1 MTLEEKI
8 KHLRTKA
15 MEEARGEGNAIIKQ
29 HEDALR
35 QLAKQHEEE
44 VKRQVETR
52 IKAEQV
58 SAKQQLNMAMS
69 KAQLELKREISATQ
83 FELKKELFQEVE
95 EKLNDYMQTPQYQA
109 LLVTY
114 IEKAA
119 RFADGKEMTIYL
131 NPSDARWKDYLE
143 EHTGMKLTISKE
155 DFIGG
160 GRAVIHERNILV
172 DYAFKGALENE
183 SHKFSFK
190 GGAGI
195 D

>member
-58 SAKQQLNMAMS
+58 SAKQQ
-69 KAQLELKREISATQ
+69 ISATQ

-160 GRAVIHERNILV
+160 VRAVIHERNILV

-183 SHKFSFK
+183 SQKFSFK

>member
-155 DFIGG
+155 DFMKEI
-160 GRAVIHERNILV
+160 
-172 DYAFKGALENE
+172 Y
-183 SHKFSFK
+183 
-190 GGAGI
+190 
-195 D
+195 

>member
-15 MEEARGEGNAIIKQ
+15 MEEAVAKEMPIIKQ

-69 KAQLELKREISATQ
+69 KAQLELKRETGATQ
-83 FELKKELFQEVE
+83 FE
-95 EKLNDYMQTPQYQA
+95 
-109 LLVTY
+109 
-114 IEKAA
+114 
-119 RFADGKEMTIYL
+119 
-131 NPSDARWKDYLE
+131 
-143 EHTGMKLTISKE
+143 
-155 DFIGG
+155 
-160 GRAVIHERNILV
+160 
-172 DYAFKGALENE
+172 
-183 SHKFSFK
+183 
-190 GGAGI
+190 
-195 D
+195 

>member
-1 MTLEEKI
+1 MALEDKI

-15 MEEARGEGNAIIKQ
+15 MEEARGEANAIVKQ
-29 HEDALR
+29 HEEALR
-35 QLAKQHEEE
+35 QLADQHEQEA
-44 VKRQVETR
+44 KRQMETR

-69 KAQLELKREISATQ
+69 KAQLELKREISKVQ
-83 FELKKELFQEVE
+83 YDLKRELFQEVE
-95 EKLNDYMQTPQYQA
+95 EKLQAYMETPKYQA
-109 LLVTY
+109 LLVAY

-119 RFADGKEMTIYL
+119 RFADGKEMTIYI
-131 NPSDARWKDYLE
+131 NPSDEKWKSYLE
-143 EHTGMKLTISKE
+143 EHTGMSLTISKE

-160 GRAVIHERNILV
+160 VRAVIHERNILV

-183 SHKFSFK
+183 FRKFSFK

-195 D
+195 G